1 MENRK
6 FLRVTTL
13 LIMTF
18 VFLFTSSCSG
28 GQQWIL
34 FNDKEI
40 KGSVVDAETGKPIE
54 GAIVIGMWA
63 LTQIPGEGFG
73 GYAKIQ
79 VEITDK
85 EGKFTIPSWTT
96 FKPWKLL
103 SVTHGLAPKIVIYK
117 PGYKLYWSHKVVRE
131 GYPDHYEITA
141 EEKQRI
147 KEAASLNP
155 AKLKRIYTDEE
166 IWENHKEFRSQAN
179 FPDTS
184 YSKQQLKVL
193 FDALQS
199 NALKLPTNFSLSQ
212 GKLLKDINEDR
223 EFYLGGKK

>member
-6 FLRVTTL
+6 FLRITTL
-13 LIMTF
+13 LIMAS
-18 VFLFTSSCSG
+18 VFLFTASCSG

-34 FNDKEI
+34 FHDKEI
-40 KGSVVDAETGKPIE
+40 KGYVVEEETGKPIE

-63 LTQIPGEGFG
+63 LTQVPGEGFG

-79 VEITDK
+79 AETTDK
-85 EGKFTIPSWTT
+85 EGRFIIPSWTT

-117 PGYKLYWSHKVVRE
+117 PGYKLYWSTKIGRE
-131 GYPDHYEITA
+131 GYPDHYEMTA
-141 EEKQRI
+141 EEKKKI
-147 KEAASLNP
+147 KEAASINP
-155 AKLKRIYTDEE
+155 ATLKKIYTDEE
-166 IWENHKEFRSQAN
+166 IWKNHKEFRSQAN

-199 NALKLPTNFSLSQ
+199 NALQLPTNFSLSQ

>member
-6 FLRVTTL
+6 FMRVTTL
-13 LIMTF
+13 LIMTSM
-18 VFLFTSSCSG
+18 FLFTSSCSG

-34 FNDKEI
+34 FHDKEI
-40 KGSVVDAETGKPIE
+40 MGYVVDAETNKPIE

-63 LTQIPGEGFG
+63 LVQVPGEGFG
-73 GYAKIQ
+73 GYAKII
-79 VEITDK
+79 ETKTYKD
-85 EGKFTIPSWTT
+85 GRFTIPSWTT

-103 SVTHGLAPKIVIYK
+103 SLTHGLAPKIVIYK
-117 PGYKLYWSHKVVRE
+117 PGYKLYWSTKIARE
-131 GYPDHYEITA
+131 GFPDHYEMTA
-141 EEKQRI
+141 EEKRLE

-155 AKLKRIYTDEE
+155 ATLRRIYTDEE

-179 FPDTS
+179 FPDTA
-184 YSKQQLKVL
+184 YSKEQLKIL

-199 NALKLPTNFSLSQ
+199 NALQLPTNFSLSQ
-212 GKLLKDINEDR
+212 EKLLKDINEDR